1 MGTMRQRSEGTWE
14 LTVSAGRDA
23 STGSYRRVIRTV
35 RASTKRDA
43 KAALS
48 ELEVEVRSG
57 RVGPDDVTLAEL
69 LERWMEHLRSKGR
82 SENTLYGYRR
92 YIERDL
98 VPALGSTRLSKLT
111 VLNVDRFYDSLTDRG
126 LAPATVR
133 QAHAILRAA
142 LNQAERWGLVRRNV
156 AKLASP
162 PAQPQ
167 REQQTPTVEE
177 VRLLLATAAEID
189 ALLGT
194 YVRLVA
200 ATGMR
205 RAEACAVQWGD
216 LDADAEVLTIRRSHV
231 AVPGTRTDKTTKTRS
246 TRTVRLD
253 PSTSEELLRLRSTLP
268 AMLRAS
274 GQYVFTSDGRLP
286 WRPDTVSTRWARVR
300 DRAGVGSAIRLH
312 DLRHWQATQ
321 LLDAG
326 VPLPT
331 VAARLGHASGATT
344 MKIYAHRTIGAD
356 EQAAVVVGNALD
368 NP

>member
-1 MGTMRQRSEGTWE
+1 M
-14 LTVSAGRDA
+14 
-23 STGSYRRVIRTV
+23 
-35 RASTKRDA
+35 
-43 KAALS
+43 
-48 ELEVEVRSG
+48 RSG

-69 LERWMEHLRSKGR
+69 LDRWMEHLRSKGR

-111 VLNVDRFYDSLTDRG
+111 ALNVDRFYDSLTDRG

-142 LNQAERWGLVRRNV
+142 LNQAERWGLVGRNV

-167 REQQTPTVEE
+167 RDQQPPTVAE
-177 VRLLLATAAEID
+177 VRSLLTAAAEID
-189 ALLGT
+189 PNLGA

-205 RAEACAVQWGD
+205 RSEACALQWGD
-216 LDADAEVLTIRRSHV
+216 LDLDAKTLTISRSHV
-231 AVPGTRTDKTTKTRS
+231 AVPGTRTDKPTKTRT
-246 TRTVRLD
+246 TRTVALD
-253 PSTSEELLRLRSTLP
+253 ATTIDRLR
-268 AMLRAS
+268 ALRESQPMPLSAPD
-274 GQYVFTSDGRLP
+274 QYMFTTDGTRP
-286 WRPDTVSTRWARVR
+286 WRPDTASARWAKVR
-300 DRAGVGSAIRLH
+300 ERAGVDPGVRLH
-312 DLRHWQATQ
+312 DLRHWQATH

-331 VAARLGHASGATT
+331 VAARLGHASGTTT
-344 MKIYAHRTIGAD
+344 MKIYAHRTAEAD
-356 EQAAVVVGNALD
+356 ETAAAIVSDALGND
-368 NP
+368 PR